1 MIAIFS
7 LLLVIALS
15 LLIVR
20 IGTIALTMTGLTE
33 EVAKFQALSAF
44 SGAGFTTDEAE
55 HVVSGPARRRIIGL
69 LIRAGS
75 VGIVTAI
82 STLMLSMIG
91 AELQATAD
99 RLIILLLGVALIFA
113 LARSERLERWA
124 TPLIRHALQKSTDLD
139 LRDYAHV
146 LHLRENFAVGRVE
159 GAEGSDW
166 SGKTLK
172 SLNLPSL
179 GINVLGI
186 ERMDGSYV
194 GVPDGETALKAGD
207 RVVLFGDRD
216 EMDRLG

>member
-33 EVAKFQALSAF
+33 EVARFQALSTF

-55 HVVSGPARRRIIGL
+55 QVVAGPARRRIIVM

-91 AELQATAD
+91 AERGATMD
-99 RLIILLLGVALIFA
+99 CLGVLLLGVIVILA
-113 LARSERLERWA
+113 LARSKRLERWA
-124 TPLIRHALQKSTDLD
+124 TPIIRRALQKSTDFD

-146 LHLRENFAVGRVE
+146 LHLRENYGVGRIHVE
-159 GAEGSDW
+159 ENSSWA
-166 SGKTLK
+166 GKTLEE
-172 SLNLPSL
+172 LDLPSRGMNAL
-179 GINVLGI
+179 DVEHN
-186 ERMDGSYV
+186 DGTYE
-194 GVPDGETALKAGD
+194 GVPDGDTVIEAGD
-207 RVVLFGDRD
+207 RVVLYGQR
-216 EMDRLG
+216 EQLDRLE

>member
-55 HVVSGPARRRIIGL
+55 KVVAGPARRRIIGM

-91 AELQATAD
+91 ADRAATID
-99 RLIILLLGVALIFA
+99 RLLVLGAGVGVILLV
-113 LARSERLERWA
+113 ARSRRLEHVA
-124 TPLIRHALQKSTDLD
+124 TPVIRRFLQKSTDLD
-139 LRDYAHV
+139 LRDYANL
-146 LHLRENFAVGRVE
+146 LHLR
-159 GAEGSDW
+159 D
-166 SGKTLK
+166 
-172 SLNLPSL
+172 
-179 GINVLGI
+179 
-186 ERMDGSYV
+186 
-194 GVPDGETALKAGD
+194 
-207 RVVLFGDRD
+207 
-216 EMDRLG
+216 